1 MQPGGAMKALTVY
14 LELYAGCARKAF
26 AAIARSPWTLVLP
39 GAVLVGREW
48 AGRLAY
54 ALGPFGGIV
63 VTLATAAL
71 FSSYLHFLG
80 ELVQGGRVSGRT
92 LQQSFGTHFWPV
104 VNVFFVVWIAS
115 LVLGLVTAGKPSGAA
130 LLYAVWLVALVALNA
145 VPEVLYLRATHGG
158 MQTIA
163 ASWEFLKAQWIPWF
177 AANAP
182 LLLVLGA
189 VAVAV
194 QAPLVGPLLTGA
206 ALHVAMV
213 FRGHLFLALDR
224 SSHRQRMFAHRFAGG
239 A

>member
-1 MQPGGAMKALTVY
+1 MTALKVY
-14 LELYAGCARKAF
+14 LHLYAECFRKAF
-26 AAIARSPWTLVLP
+26 AAIARNPWTLLLPAVVLF
-39 GAVLVGREW
+39 VREW
-48 AGRLAY
+48 AARLAY
-54 ALGPFGGIV
+54 SLGMLAGIV

-80 ELVQGGRVSGRT
+80 EQVQGGRVSGRT
-92 LQQSFGTHFWPV
+92 LQQSFGTYFWPV

-115 LVLGLVTAGKPSGAA
+115 LVLGLVTAGNPSGAA

-158 MQTIA
+158 MQTIV

-182 LLLVLGA
+182 LLVVLGA
-189 VAVAV
+189 IALVV
-194 QAPLVGPLLTGA
+194 QAPVVGPLLSGA

-224 SSHRQRMFAHRFAGG
+224 SSHRQRMFAHRLAGG